1 MEGWDFLVEG
11 RFEPQA
17 RGQLQP
23 QAQEAGECGKR
34 SRGQGR
40 KKVVLPQEDMARSIP
55 GRCRARKEAFSPP
68 EILDGRSPDR
78 RRHLNVCPQS
88 APLPQHSPWAR
99 QSTQASSS
107 PPPPW

>member
-1 MEGWDFLVEG
+1 MEGWDFVVEG

-23 QAQEAGECGKR
+23 QAQEAGEFGR
-34 SRGQGR
+34 HGRGQGR
-40 KKVVLPQEDMARSIP
+40 KKWVLPQEGTARSIL
-55 GRCRARKEAFSPP
+55 GRCRARKGAFSPP

-78 RRHLNVCPQS
+78 TRHLNVCPQS
-88 APLPQHSPWAR
+88 AQLPQHSPWA
-99 QSTQASSS
+99 QLSTQASSS